1 MFEADPPTFNKV
13 SIPKLRTFKKFSSLL
28 LAGPSILGASP
39 VTFKDHPPLDVYDTI
54 RNMAFTQMSPYL
66 GASQHILYS
75 HPCITE
81 WKTSL
86 HKCHPWISSWYRRK
100 KYHLPRSCL
109 SIAALQS
116 LLHTDRREYYLESE
130 RFVWGRNV
138 YILAQYGNVDD
149 GYSEITYSARVDVAQ
164 LTEAVLRTRAEMNK
178 VKIDGF
184 FLRNLTSE
192 INQYESQVASG
203 VTTTDWKFLKH
214 GYGFTVRF
222 PPQKWLIIL
231 RTYKHP
237 CNSNRFKKKNTYKPP
252 SIAVSKRGFLG

>member
-1 MFEADPPTFNKV
+1 MP
-13 SIPKLRTFKKFSSLL
+13 
-28 LAGPSILGASP
+28 
-39 VTFKDHPPLDVYDTI
+39 DHT
-54 RNMAFTQMSPYL
+54 AQMSPYL

-100 KYHLPRSCL
+100 KYHLPSSCL

-116 LLHTDRREYYLESE
+116 LLHTNRREYYLESE

-149 GYSEITYSARVDVAQ
+149 GYSEITCSARVDVAQ

-192 INQYESQVASG
+192 INQYESQVASV

-231 RTYKHP
+231 RIYKHP
-237 CNSNRFKKKNTYKPP
+237 CNSNRFKKKNKHLQTPLHCSVQKG
-252 SIAVSKRGFLG
+252 ILRVSCCVFRI